1 MEKEADVKLAEEKR
15 LKDTIEIVKEQI
27 ETITSS
33 IEHLPENTTD
43 PYMQICKQICKKCI
57 QIEKEI

>member
-27 ETITSS
+27 ETITST
-33 IEHLPENTTD
+33 I
-43 PYMQICKQICKKCI
+43 
-57 QIEKEI
+57 